1 MVAHLDR
8 HLYYNYRRINR
19 SEYFKAVDDTRGAT
33 ILKELDVRLALYN
46 HEIKAILTA
55 HPSSLVVDELGLME
69 GAFRVDLAVINS
81 RLHGYEIK
89 SYSDNLD
96 RLPSQQNTYNKIFD
110 RMTLVA
116 DERHVAKALELV
128 PQWWGL
134 ISSRT
139 TKGVTVLNEIWPSR
153 QNLEIDP
160 YALAQ
165 LLWREEALDALRQRG
180 LDRGVRTKPRKII
193 WQAVAAC
200 LTLDEIRTVIRHKLA
215 SRKDWRKH
223 SYS

>member
-1 MVAHLDR
+1 MVAHIDR
-8 HLYYNYRRINR
+8 RLYDNYRRIFR
-19 SEYFKAVDDTRGAT
+19 CEYVKAVDDTRGDT
-33 ILKELDVRLALYN
+33 TLKELDVRLALYN
-46 HEIKAILTA
+46 HEIKAILTD

-116 DERHVAKALELV
+116 DERHVAKAVEIV

-160 YALAQ
+160 YALSQ

>member
-1 MVAHLDR
+1 MIPMSSAACRCDVLGSIAHQ
-8 HLYYNYRRINR
+8 Y
-19 SEYFKAVDDTRGAT
+19 AT
-33 ILKELDVRLALYN
+33 INESSRRSMKELDVRLALYN
-46 HEIKAILTA
+46 HEIRSILDA

-96 RLPSQQNTYNKIFD
+96 RLPSQQNIYNKIFD

-116 DERHVAKALELV
+116 DERHVPKAVQLV

-153 QNLEIDP
+153 QNLDVDA
-160 YALAQ
+160 YSLSQ

-200 LTLDEIRTVIRHKLA
+200 LTLEEIRTVIRSKLA
-215 SRKDWRKH
+215 ARRGWRTH

>member
-1 MVAHLDR
+1 M
-8 HLYYNYRRINR
+8 
-19 SEYFKAVDDTRGAT
+19 
-33 ILKELDVRLALYN
+33 KELDVRLALYN
-46 HEIKAILTA
+46 HEIKAILAT
-55 HPSSLVVDELGLME
+55 HPGSLVIDELGLME
-69 GAFRVDLAVINS
+69 GSFRVDLAVINS

-96 RLPSQQNTYNKIFD
+96 RLPTQQSTYNKIFD

-116 DERHVAKALELV
+116 DERHVAKAVHLV

-160 YALAQ
+160 YALSQ

-180 LDRGVRTKPRKII
+180 LDCGVRTKPRKII

-200 LTLDEIRTVIRHKLA
+200 LTLEEIRTVIRHKLA
-215 SRKDWRKH
+215 ARKDWRKH

>member
-1 MVAHLDR
+1 M
-8 HLYYNYRRINR
+8 
-19 SEYFKAVDDTRGAT
+19 
-33 ILKELDVRLALYN
+33 KELDVRLALYN
-46 HEIKAILTA
+46 HEIKSILAA

-96 RLPSQQNTYNKIFD
+96 RLPSQQGIYNRIFD

-116 DERHVAKALELV
+116 DERHVSKAVQLV

-134 ISSRT
+134 IASRT
-139 TKGVTVLNEIWPSR
+139 TKDVTVLNEIWPSR
-153 QNLEIDP
+153 QNVEIDP
-160 YALAQ
+160 YALSQ

-193 WQAVAAC
+193 WQALAAC
-200 LTLDEIRTVIRHKLA
+200 LTVDEIRTVIRTKLA
-215 SRKDWRKH
+215 ARRGWRTH

>member
-1 MVAHLDR
+1 MVAHIDR
-8 HLYYNYRRINR
+8 RLYDNYRRIFR
-19 SEYFKAVDDTRGAT
+19 CEYVKAVDDTRGDT
-33 ILKELDVRLALYN
+33 TLKELDVRLALYN
-46 HEIKAILTA
+46 HEIKAILTD

-116 DERHVAKALELV
+116 DERHVAKALEIV

-160 YALAQ
+160 YALSQ